1 MYCTHCGHKND
12 DGAKF
17 CTSCGFPLGP
27 EAQAEQGTASGL
39 SGAGAANPQAAGS
52 AQAPTQ
58 QLQPDVRQ
66 PVPIPAP
73 PQYAEQAARQ
83 PVTLASGKRKVWPFV
98 VGGIAAVAVV
108 GAITAN
114 AMGLLPWT
122 SGQGTD
128 GSTQVAG
135 AAQSGVTISSNQ
147 GGASSSSSAD
157 TSSQAQMGNTAS
169 NYARGANVV
178 SDGTYDYFYNY
189 GDFSICRAKA
199 GEANS
204 IETIRKVP
212 DADPDTTSVCYFSL
226 ASNKL
231 FYVENS
237 LIMYEG
243 QQGSFTVHSM
253 NTDGSDDQTIYSS
266 GSGNDALC
274 YGMYLSGNKLY
285 LVVNQAPGNT
295 YSVLS
300 MSEDG
305 SDVQTVGT
313 LSDASKSVSD
323 ISPVDCRFSMADG
336 KLFYLSGTNASCISS
351 FDLATGNSQKIYTS
365 RYTGIESSPI
375 AEDGTLYFCD
385 VSGSGN
391 TRQLELMSIK
401 EDGSDVQS
409 LHTYTSV
416 DQGGSTHLMAFAND
430 TAYTQGS
437 YDLGKMPATIYSLN
451 DQKRTS
457 FELPLEGEAF
467 GIADCGDHLVLYTG
481 GEAPG
486 YDSFCSMDYGLNN
499 TGTYVTYSN

>member
-39 SGAGAANPQAAGS
+39 SGADAANPQAAGS
-52 AQAPTQ
+52 AQTPTQ

-83 PVTLASGKRKVWPFV
+83 PVTLASGKRKVWPLV
-98 VGGIAAVAVV
+98 MGGIAAVAVV

-122 SGQGTD
+122 SGQGTG
-128 GSTQVAG
+128 GSTQAAG
-135 AAQSGVTISSNQ
+135 TAQSGVTISSSQ
-147 GGASSSSSAD
+147 SGASSAD
-157 TSSQAQMGNTAS
+157 ASSQVQMGNTAS

-178 SDGTYDYFYNY
+178 SDGTYDYFY
-189 GDFSICRAKA
+189 DIDSLSICRAKA

-204 IETIRKVP
+204 IETVRKVS
-212 DADPDTTSVCYFSL
+212 DADSYTTSVNYFSL
-226 ASNKL
+226 GGNKL
-231 FYVENS
+231 FYVENG
-237 LIMYEG
+237 LIAYEG
-243 QQGSFTVHSM
+243 QQGSFTVHCM

-266 GSGNDALC
+266 GSGNDASC
-274 YGMYLSGNKLY
+274 YGMYLTGNKLY

-313 LSDASKSVSD
+313 LSDASNSVSD
-323 ISPVDCRFSMADG
+323 ISPLDYRFSIADG
-336 KLFYLSGTNASCISS
+336 KLFYLSGTNGTSISS
-351 FDLATGNSQKIYTS
+351 FDLANGTSQKIYTS

-391 TRQLELMSIK
+391 TSQLELMSIK

-437 YDLGKMPATIYSLN
+437 YDEGRMPATIYSLN

-457 FELPLEGEAF
+457 FELPLEGEVF
-467 GIADCGDHLVLYTG
+467 GVADCGDHLVLYTG

-499 TGTYVTYSN
+499 TGTYVTYYN